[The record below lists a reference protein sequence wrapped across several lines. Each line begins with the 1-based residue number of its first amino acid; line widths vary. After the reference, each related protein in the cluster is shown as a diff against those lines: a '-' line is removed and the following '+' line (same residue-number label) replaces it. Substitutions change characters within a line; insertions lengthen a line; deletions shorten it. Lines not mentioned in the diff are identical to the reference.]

1 MSSPIQ
7 LSCLA
12 GLAGVAAVLS
22 LGAACA
28 PTPPPAAPV
37 SAPVAAARATTPPL
51 TLTYLGVAGWQLTD
65 GQRVVLVDPYF
76 TRPTFAPG
84 TPLTSD
90 PAAVAARAPAR
101 ADLIVVGHSHI
112 DHVLD
117 APAVAKRTG
126 ASVMGT
132 LSTANYARAFGLP
145 AEQIVPVKGG
155 EDYAFEGFS
164 VRVIPGLHSALDEK
178 HSLSPF
184 TSIASD
190 KTLPTTMDEF
200 GEGGTL
206 NYLVRFGGRQIL
218 IIGSANYIERE
229 LEGLRPDL
237 AIVAV
242 GLRHELHDYS
252 CRLMRALGAPPVVLP
267 NHFDVWTKP
276 VETPLS
282 EGAQRDL
289 AAFAEEIRACAPATR
304 VVVPRPFS
312 PLVL

>member
-1 MSSPIQ
+1 MAPPLANRSLALCAP
-7 LSCLA
+7 LLA
-12 GLAGVAAVLS
+12 GLL
-22 LGAACA
+22 AACG
-28 PTPPPAAPV
+28 PAQQSPHHPAQ
-37 SAPVAAARATTPPL
+37 ALRATTPPL

-84 TPLTSD
+84 TAVASD
-90 PAAVAARAPAR
+90 PAAVAARAPTR
-101 ADLIVVGHSHI
+101 ADLIVVGHSHV

-126 ASVMGT
+126 AAVMGT
-132 LSTANYARAFGLP
+132 LSTSNYARASGLP
-145 AEQIVPVKGG
+145 PEQIVPVKGG
-155 EDYAFEGFS
+155 EDYAFAGFS
-164 VRVIPGLHSALDEK
+164 VRVLPGLHSALDEK
-178 HSLSPF
+178 HSFSPF
-184 TSIASD
+184 TGIASD
-190 KTLPTTMDEF
+190 KVLPATMDEF

-218 IIGSANYIERE
+218 VIGSANYVERE
-229 LEGLRPDL
+229 LEGLRPDI

-252 CRLMRALGAPPVVLP
+252 CRLMRALGAPPLVLP
-267 NHFDVWTKP
+267 NHFDSWTKP

-289 AAFAEEIRACAPATR
+289 AAFAEEIRACAPNTR
-304 VVVPRPFS
+304 VVVPVPFS
-312 PLVL
+312 PLTL